1 MTMAKP
7 NRHERRA
14 QEKKSGKIS
23 NQIDQSA
30 LTHQIQFD
38 PRGLFAYGPILTVL
52 IGLPT
57 AVEEDFKA
65 KEKPIPA
72 PVPCK
77 LLLDTGATRSYI
89 TPEIADK
96 VGLPVID
103 DAAEIIG
110 AGAVTAGKK
119 HFGKII
125 FNFPTNIGGQ
135 QVVQQVWVETEIT
148 SGKLPKAHHIDGL
161 IGRDV
166 LSHFE
171 FNYNG
176 KTGLL
181 KMTFLAA

>member
-1 MTMAKP
+1 MTMPKP

-23 NQIDQSA
+23 TQIDQNT

-52 IGLPT
+52 IALPT
-57 AVEEDFKA
+57 AAEEALKA
-65 KEKPIPA
+65 KGLPIPP

-110 AGAVTAGKK
+110 AGAVTSGKK
-119 HFGKII
+119 HFGKIV
-125 FNFPTNIGGQ
+125 FNFPSNIGGQ

-148 SGKLPKAHHIDGL
+148 SGTLPKAHHIDGL

-171 FNYNG
+171 IVYNG

-181 KMTFLAA
+181 NMTFLTS